1 MELDITKMTIWKE
14 FFCRYDEG
22 KNHLSNQ
29 LQLAEESICK
39 SVSIDHSQKQTQGE
53 VDDLIQQLKANQKR
67 IEFIRGQNSE
77 GSVLK
82 FQDLELISQI
92 EAKLQ

>member
-39 SVSIDHSQKQTQGE
+39 TVSIDHS
-53 VDDLIQQLKANQKR
+53 
-67 IEFIRGQNSE
+67 
-77 GSVLK
+77 
-82 FQDLELISQI
+82 
-92 EAKLQ
+92 